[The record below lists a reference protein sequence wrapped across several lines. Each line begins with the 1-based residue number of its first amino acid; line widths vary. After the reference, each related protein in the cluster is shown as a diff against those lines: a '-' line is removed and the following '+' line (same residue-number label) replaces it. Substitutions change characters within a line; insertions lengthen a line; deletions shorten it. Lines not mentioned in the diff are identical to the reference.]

1 MANDFYTL
9 IIVPHAKARFRRL
22 HVSVRMTK
30 WLAGISIAAVLAVSA
45 ILVHYAWITAE
56 VAELRRLR
64 TENRA
69 LRVKT
74 EEYEQNAGQL
84 RVKIDTLQNMVTKLG
99 VMAGL
104 EKTLPDTRVG
114 GVGGAIGS
122 ESVAPALD
130 PAALH
135 EMDRSVSA
143 LTARSARLEEFY
155 QDQSVLLASTPSV
168 WPVRGYLSAGFG
180 NRLDPFTG
188 QRDFHAGLD
197 ISAPVGTRV
206 QSPADGVIVSA
217 GQKGAYG
224 NSIIIDHGYGVVT
237 RYGHLSGFNVKPGQR
252 VKRGDVIGF
261 VGDTGRSTA
270 PHLHYEVWVRNQAQ
284 NPIHYILDEY
294 RSFG

>member
-1 MANDFYTL
+1 
-9 IIVPHAKARFRRL
+9 
-22 HVSVRMTK
+22 
-30 WLAGISIAAVLAVSA
+30 
-45 ILVHYAWITAE
+45 
-56 VAELRRLR
+56 
-64 TENRA
+64 
-69 LRVKT
+69 
-74 EEYEQNAGQL
+74 
-84 RVKIDTLQNMVTKLG
+84 
-99 VMAGL
+99 
-104 EKTLPDTRVG
+104 
-114 GVGGAIGS
+114 
-122 ESVAPALD
+122 
-130 PAALH
+130 
-135 EMDRSVSA
+135 MDRSVSA

>member
-22 HVSVRMTK
+22 HVSVRFTK
-30 WLAGISIAAVLAVSA
+30 WLIGVTATVVLAVSGM
-45 ILVHYAWITAE
+45 LVHYAWITAE
-56 VAELRRLR
+56 VFELRRLR

-74 EEYEQNAGQL
+74 EEYEQSAGQL
-84 RVKIDTLQNMVTKLG
+84 RTKIDTLQNMVTKLG

-104 EKTLPDTRVG
+104 EKTLPNTSVG
-114 GVGGAIGS
+114 GVGGATGS
-122 ESVAPALD
+122 ESIAPALD

-143 LTARSARLEEFY
+143 LTARSAKLEEFY

-188 QRDFHAGLD
+188 QRDFHTGLD
-197 ISAPVGTRV
+197 ISAPVGTKV
-206 QSPADGVIVSA
+206 QAPADGVVVSV

-224 NSIIIDHGYGVVT
+224 NSIIVDHGFGVVT
-237 RYGHLSGFNVKPGQR
+237 RYGHLSGFNVKAGQR

-270 PHLHYEVWVRNQAQ
+270 PHLHYEVWVRDQAQ

>member
-30 WLAGISIAAVLAVSA
+30 WLAGISTAAVLAISG

-84 RVKIDTLQNMVTKLG
+84 RAKIDTLQNMVTKLG

-188 QRDFHAGLD
+188 QRDFHTGLD
-197 ISAPVGTRV
+197 VSAPVGTRV

-224 NSIIIDHGYGVVT
+224 NSIIIDHGFGVVT

-270 PHLHYEVWVRNQAQ
+270 PHLHYEVWVRDQAQ

>member
-1 MANDFYTL
+1 MAKEFYTL

-22 HVSVRMTK
+22 HVSVRLTK
-30 WLAGISIAAVLAVSA
+30 WLAGIGAAAALVVCG
-45 ILVHYAWITAE
+45 ILVHYVWITTE
-56 VAELRRLR
+56 VYELRRLR

-74 EEYEQNAGQL
+74 EEYEQSAGQL
-84 RVKIDTLQNMVTKLG
+84 RVKIDTLQSMVSKLG

-104 EKTLPDTRVG
+104 DHTLPDTRVG

-122 ESVAPALD
+122 ESTAPALD

-155 QDQSVLLASTPSV
+155 QDQNVLLASTPSV

-206 QSPADGVIVSA
+206 QAPADGVIVSA

-224 NSIIIDHGYGVVT
+224 NSIIVDHGFGVVT

-270 PHLHYEVWVRNQAQ
+270 PHLHYEVWVREQAQ